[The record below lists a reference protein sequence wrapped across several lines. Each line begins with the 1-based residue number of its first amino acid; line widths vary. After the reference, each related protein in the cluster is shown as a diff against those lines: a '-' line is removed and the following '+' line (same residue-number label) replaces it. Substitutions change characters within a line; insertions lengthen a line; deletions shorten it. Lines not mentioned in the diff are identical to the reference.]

1 MAHKFGHR
9 LNLTCGPQPKW
20 RPYVPEVVY
29 EQPRQRSATPLW
41 QGPIYNSLQAHS
53 STKRRLGTN
62 CLQLFGIEFTELR
75 LLRVQKKSFGS
86 SSSNDRYTTS
96 KLPQFQLFL
105 ARSTP
110 NVHSRWN
117 YKPTSLQPTAMIRA
131 DTVRLPRLFWILSFV
146 LPYDTQMP
154 PIWRGGRV
162 PWYGA

>member
-1 MAHKFGHR
+1 MQNQYLCRLLKYRFLQVAHKFRHR

-53 STKRRLGTN
+53 SSKRRLGMD
-62 CLQLFGIEFTELR
+62 CLEPFGIEFTELR

-86 SSSNDRYTTS
+86 SSSSDRYY

-105 ARSTP
+105 ASPTP
-110 NVHSRWN
+110 NVHSRWS

-131 DTVRLPRLFWILSFV
+131 DTVRLPRLF
-146 LPYDTQMP
+146 
-154 PIWRGGRV
+154 
-162 PWYGA
+162 